1 MSGLFYKH
9 NIIKNHDSNIV
20 YKLGDLLTD
29 AAIVVIFYVHIFLV
43 QALNLKF
50 DNYFIKGM

>member
-9 NIIKNHDSNIV
+9 NMIKNHDSRIV

-29 AAIVVIFYVHIFLV
+29 DATVVIFDVHIFLV
-43 QALNLKF
+43 QATGTF
-50 DNYFIKGM
+50 